1 MVMAIHYYNMK
12 FKEFLNELAMPVTSP
27 NLDLAVAGAVNHDL
41 DMELDDIILSPEIGF
56 YKMRK
61 VLHRYGFDLPA
72 LYDIEEEGDESVF
85 DLHDGSLLYVL
96 YYLTD
101 DGNYD
106 FYAKLTDEAGV
117 EEMLSKDEGL
127 EEED

>member
-1 MVMAIHYYNMK
+1 MAKKYSNMK
-12 FKEFLNELAMPVTSP
+12 FTEFLKELAMPVTSP
-27 NLDLAVAGAVNHDL
+27 DLNLDVAGAVNHDL

-56 YKMRK
+56 YKIRK

>member
-1 MVMAIHYYNMK
+1 MAKKYSNMK
-12 FKEFLNELAMPVTSP
+12 FTEFLKELAMPVTSP
-27 NLDLAVAGAVNHDL
+27 ELNLDVAGAVNHDL

-56 YKMRK
+56 YKIRK

>member
-1 MVMAIHYYNMK
+1 MAKKYSNMK
-12 FKEFLNELAMPVTSP
+12 FTEFLKELSMSVTAP
-27 NLDLAVAGAVNHDL
+27 QLNLDVAGAVNHDL

-56 YKMRK
+56 YKIRK

-72 LYDIEEEGDESVF
+72 LYGIEEEGDESVF

>member
-1 MVMAIHYYNMK
+1 MAKKYSNMK
-12 FKEFLNELAMPVTSP
+12 FTEFLKELSMTITAPQL
-27 NLDLAVAGAVNHDL
+27 NLDVAGAVNHDL

-56 YKMRK
+56 YKIRK
-61 VLHRYGFDLPA
+61 VLHRYGFDLPV

>member
-1 MVMAIHYYNMK
+1 MK
-12 FKEFLNELAMPVTSP
+12 FTEFLKELAMPVTAPQLNS
-27 NLDLAVAGAVNHDL
+27 AVAGAVNKGL
-41 DMELDDIILSPEIGF
+41 EMELDDIILSPEIGF

-61 VLHRYGFDLPA
+61 VLHRYGFDLPV
-72 LYDIEEEGDESVF
+72 LYDTEEEGDESIF

>member
-1 MVMAIHYYNMK
+1 MK
-12 FKEFLNELAMPVTSP
+12 FTEFLKELAMPVTAP

-41 DMELDDIILSPEIGF
+41 EMELDDTILSPEVGF
-56 YKMRK
+56 FKIRM
-61 VLHRYGFDLPA
+61 VLHRYGFDLPV
-72 LYDIEEEGDESVF
+72 LYDIEEEGDESSFV
-85 DLHDGSLLYVL
+85 LHDGYLLYVL
-96 YYLTD
+96 YYITD

>member
-1 MVMAIHYYNMK
+1 MIQYSNMK
-12 FKEFLNELAMPVTSP
+12 FTEFLKELAMPVTVP
-27 NLDLAVAGAVNHDL
+27 DLDLAVAGAVNHDL
-41 DMELDDIILSPEIGF
+41 EMELDDIILSPEIGF
-56 YKMRK
+56 YKIRK
-61 VLHRYGFDLPA
+61 VLHRYGFDLPV

>member
-1 MVMAIHYYNMK
+1 MAIQYSNMK
-12 FKEFLNELAMPVTSP
+12 FKEFLNELAMPVTVP
-27 NLDLAVAGAVNHDL
+27 DLDLAVAGAVNHDL
-41 DMELDDIILSPEIGF
+41 EMELDDIILSPEIGF
-56 YKMRK
+56 FKIRK
-61 VLHRYGFDLPA
+61 VLHRYGFDLPV

>member
-1 MVMAIHYYNMK
+1 MR
-12 FKEFLNELAMPVTSP
+12 FSEFIVELDLPIPAQEPGDTPILRSEINQQLVQELEDVITSP
-27 NLDLAVAGAVNHDL
+27 NL
-41 DMELDDIILSPEIGF
+41 GF
-56 YKMRK
+56 QKIRK
-61 VLHRYGFDLPA
+61 VLYRYGLDLPA

>member
-1 MVMAIHYYNMK
+1 MK
-12 FKEFLNELAMPVTSP
+12 FTEFLKELAMPVTSP
-27 NLDLAVAGAVNHDL
+27 DLDLAVTGAVNHDL

-56 YKMRK
+56 YKIRK

>member
-1 MVMAIHYYNMK
+1 MAKKYSNMK
-12 FKEFLNELAMPVTSP
+12 FTEFLKELAMPVTSP
-27 NLDLAVAGAVNHDL
+27 ELNLDVAGAVNHDL

-56 YKMRK
+56 YKIRK
-61 VLHRYGFDLPA
+61 VLHRYGFDLPV

>member
-1 MVMAIHYYNMK
+1 MK